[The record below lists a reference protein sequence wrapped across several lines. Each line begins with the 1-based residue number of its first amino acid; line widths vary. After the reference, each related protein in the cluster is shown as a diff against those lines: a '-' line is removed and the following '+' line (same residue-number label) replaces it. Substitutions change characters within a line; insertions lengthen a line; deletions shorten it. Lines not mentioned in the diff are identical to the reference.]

1 MPVDDEDVPQ
11 ILQTCEGV
19 LRIGPG
25 FPRLRF
31 SDYGSG
37 GRAERRCVQM
47 SCVGRESV
55 DDRAGQCRGATPGAE
70 GSPAPGLR
78 KQRLLQGDFVGSE
91 LAASVP
97 AHPEAAE
104 LGSLEKGFSGGGT
117 AERRIDDQILN
128 IVRQRDWA
136 VDLRLEE
143 GVDGVTPCSVTP
155 GARSAR
161 AR

>member
-1 MPVDDEDVPQ
+1 
-11 ILQTCEGV
+11 
-19 LRIGPG
+19 
-25 FPRLRF
+25 
-31 SDYGSG
+31 
-37 GRAERRCVQM
+37 
-47 SCVGRESV
+47 
-55 DDRAGQCRGATPGAE
+55 
-70 GSPAPGLR
+70 
-78 KQRLLQGDFVGSE
+78 
-91 LAASVP
+91 
-97 AHPEAAE
+97 
-104 LGSLEKGFSGGGT
+104 LEKGFSGGGT